1 MVLIYDKLCPV
12 MSVTIFLIGK
22 YIWKLKKTIG
32 VPTLLTFGHNLLKRS
47 GS

>member
-12 MSVTIFLIGK
+12 MSVTIFLIENI
-22 YIWKLKKTIG
+22 YENQKKTIG
-32 VPTLLTFGHNLLKRS
+32 VATLLTFGHNLLKRS